1 MILGPKMIE
10 MYVKEWKNTD
20 FALIANTQKVLVWLD
35 VTFLQD
41 VNQAF

>member
-1 MILGPKMIE
+1 MILELKMIE

-20 FALIANTQKVLVWLD
+20 FALMANTQKVLVQLD
-35 VTFLQD
+35 VTFCQK